1 MVNSCD
7 KQKGQVSEMSDEI
20 RIRIASEQDAEEL
33 LNIYA
38 PYVLKTAITF
48 EYEVPTVEE
57 FRSRICHTLERY
69 PYLVAERGGRI
80 LGYAYAG
87 TFNKRAA
94 CDWTAE
100 TSIYVDENQKH
111 SGVGGKLN
119 RALEEILQQMGIT
132 NLEACIA
139 VPETEDEYLT
149 RNSVEY
155 HTHIGYRLVGE
166 FEKCGC
172 KFGRWYNL
180 VWVEK
185 VIGEHRAEPAHPVWF
200 PELKKKL

>member
-1 MVNSCD
+1 
-7 KQKGQVSEMSDEI
+7 MSDEI
-20 RIRIASEQDAEEL
+20 RIRIATEEDAEAL
-33 LNIYA
+33 VNIYA

-57 FRSRICHTLERY
+57 FRSRIRHTLERY
-69 PYLVAERGGRI
+69 PYLVAERSGRI

-94 CDWTAE
+94 CDWTVE

-119 RALEEILQQMGIT
+119 CALEKILQQMGIT

-139 VPETEDEYLT
+139 VPEIEDEYLT

-180 VWVEK
+180 VWAEK
-185 VIGEHRAEPAHPVWF
+185 VIGEHRADPVHPIWF
-200 PELKKKL
+200 SELQRKI